1 MISEL
6 SNIPILQLIIS
17 NLIIGS
23 ATTHPKKNWIAYD
36 ILQVMCHVPDRF
48 CCISI
53 ELHFITDKQGY
64 W

>member
-6 SNIPILQLIIS
+6 SNMPLLQLIIS

-23 ATTHPKKNWIAYD
+23 ATTHPKNWIAYD

-48 CCISI
+48 CCILI